1 MIRILFVVALATIV
15 SVESFVIQSG
25 VGRGPPF
32 PQQTFSPMTTSLK
45 AFDVAGTASAVDAFY
60 HSQPYAAAFMTCSF
74 KASAADLVVQSQTD
88 EPQQDEKSGTAGSL
102 DFDMQRNVGF
112 LLYGGIYQGCVQEYL
127 YNHVFPSVFGD
138 SHSWVTVLEQV
149 ALDMVVLT
157 PFLCLPVAY
166 AMKAVLSADDNL
178 LDGLRKYVSHVQ
190 NEGLLVRYWSIWA
203 PVQFLT
209 FGFVPSHLRIPFI
222 AFVSFFWLMILSNIS
237 SQDTQANKE

>member
-1 MIRILFVVALATIV
+1 MIRTSLLLACASAV
-15 SVESFVIQSG
+15 SVESFVIQGG
-25 VGRGPPF
+25 VGYPRPP
-32 PQQTFSPMTTSLK
+32 QRAIRTKTTSLQ
-45 AFDVAGTASAVDAFY
+45 AFDIAGTASAVDAFY

-88 EPQQDEKSGTAGSL
+88 EQKQVEEKSRRQGSL
-102 DFDMQRNVGF
+102 DFDIQRNVGF

-138 SHSWVTVLEQV
+138 SNSWLTVLEQV

-166 AMKAVLSADDNL
+166 AMKAILSADDSV

-190 NEGLLVRYWSIWA
+190 NEGLLLRYWSIWA
-203 PVQFLT
+203 PVQVLT

-237 SQDTQANKE
+237 SQDTQPTKE